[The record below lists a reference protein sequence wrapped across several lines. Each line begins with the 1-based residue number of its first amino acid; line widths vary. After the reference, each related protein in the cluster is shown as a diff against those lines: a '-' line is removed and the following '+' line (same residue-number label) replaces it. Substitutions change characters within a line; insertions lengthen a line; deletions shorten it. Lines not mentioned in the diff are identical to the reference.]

1 MSTENL
7 NTEEAKATGRL
18 VVISAPSGAGKTSLV
33 NALLANAP
41 HARFSTSY
49 TTRDPRPGEQ
59 DGKDYY
65 FVSHEDFAR
74 MVDEGEFL
82 EYATVFDHA
91 YGTSRRQVKA
101 LMEQGHDVLLEIDWQ
116 GANQVRKSMPDCLS
130 IFILPPSV
138 DELENRL
145 RGRSTDTE
153 QVVRRRL
160 RDARKDMSHWIEFDY
175 AVVNESF
182 GEATQALQDILAG
195 DGEHYRIQNPEV
207 RRHIAKVIA

>member
-1 MSTENL
+1 MSIENP
-7 NTEEAKATGRL
+7 NTEEATATGRL
-18 VVISAPSGAGKTSLV
+18 VVVSAPSGAGKTSLV

-41 HARFSTSY
+41 NTRFSTSY

-65 FVSHEDFAR
+65 FVSHKDFAR

-82 EYATVFDHA
+82 EHATVFDHA
-91 YGTSRRQVKA
+91 YGTSRRQVAA

-160 RDARKDMSHWIEFDY
+160 KDARDDMSHWIEFDY

-182 GEATQALQDILAG
+182 GEATQVLQDILAG
-195 DGEHYRIQNPEV
+195 DGEHNRIQNPEV